1 MTDLDVRPATDADD
15 PAVMAL
21 LQASL
26 GWVPDDAYE
35 RFFAWKHRQSPF
47 GRSPA
52 WVAVDGDRVVG
63 FRTFMRWEFERG
75 GATVRA
81 VRAVDTATHP
91 DYQGRGIFTLLT
103 RHALDE
109 LKADGVALVFNTPN
123 DKSRPGYLK
132 MGWRL
137 VGRLPVAARPRSARS
152 LLRVARARTAAD
164 KWSAETTAGV
174 PAAEALDDREAVAGW
189 LKAAAQPDRSGPPGR
204 RGHGDVGGENAVL
217 RTHRTPE
224 YLAWRYGFEPLRYR
238 ALVVG
243 DGAGVVIF
251 RLRRRGEALEAAVCE
266 ELLPGDGDVD
276 GTGRLRRRAL
286 REVVR
291 ATGADH
297 AVLIGPARPVHGLLP
312 VPGQGPTLV
321 CRDVAET
328 ADADPHAWSLTL
340 GDVELF

>member
-1 MTDLDVRPATDADD
+1 VTGLDTRPATVGDQ
-15 PAVMAL
+15 PAVLAL

-47 GRSPA
+47 GPSPA
-52 WVAVDGDRVVG
+52 WVAADGERIVG
-63 FRTFMRWEFERG
+63 FRTFMRWEFERDG
-75 GATVRA
+75 MPVRA

-91 DYQGRGIFTLLT
+91 DYQGRGVFTALT
-103 RHALDE
+103 RSALDD
-109 LKADGVALVFNTPN
+109 LRADGVAFVFNTPN
-123 DKSRPGYLK
+123 EKSRPGYLK

-137 VGRLPVAARPRSARS
+137 VGRLPVAARPRSPLS

-164 KWSAETTAGV
+164 KWSAETGAGV
-174 PAAEALDDREAVAGW
+174 PAAEALGDREAVSRW
-189 LKAAAQPDRSGPPGR
+189 LKGSGAAPAG
-204 RGHGDVGGENAVL
+204 VL
-217 RTHRTPE
+217 QTKRTPE

-238 ALVVG
+238 ALTVG
-243 DGAGVVIF
+243 DGDGLVIF

-266 ELLPGDGDVD
+266 ELLPPDS
-276 GTGRLRRRAL
+276 RLRPAAL

-291 ATGADH
+291 STGADH
-297 AVLIGPARPVHGLLP
+297 AVLVGAARPAHGLLP

-321 CRDVAET
+321 WRAVGADEAEFPGLDRWT
-328 ADADPHAWSLTL
+328 LNL